1 MPTKKDNH
9 PWVITV
15 DMGYG
20 HQRATF
26 PLEDFAH
33 KGIINA
39 NTYKDIPEDDKKIW
53 DTSRQFYEFISRL
66 TRLPVIGQPL
76 FDIYDKLQSIPDF
89 YPKRD
94 LSESSLQLKEIV
106 YLIKHKN
113 WGKDLIEKLNKD
125 SNRPLVTSFFAVALM
140 AEHFNY
146 QGEIYCIICD
156 ADIARVWAGY
166 NASDSRINYF
176 APCYRVVER
185 LKLYGVKPER
195 IFLTGFPLPEENLGG
210 PQLQVLK
217 HDLSHRLVNL
227 DPRGR
232 YLWRYG
238 QTVVKHLGEKNLH
251 SKADH
256 ILTLTFAVG
265 GAGAQ
270 REIANQII
278 GSLREKIATKKIA
291 VNLVAGTHS
300 TVKKYFEEI
309 IENNGLGLFLNKGVN
324 IIYTSTK
331 LKYFQKFS
339 EIMRK
344 TDVLWTKPSE
354 LSFYPALGVPIIMS
368 PPIGSQEKFNRIWLK
383 TVGAGISQND
393 PKYTNEWL
401 FDWIDSGW
409 LAQAAMR
416 GFLEMPRLGTY
427 NVKKILSKKPKEAEE
442 VHTVLQY

>member
-1 MPTKKDNH
+1 MPQKKNNH
-9 PWVITV
+9 PWVVTV

-20 HQRATF
+20 HQRATY
-26 PLEDFAH
+26 PLAHLAH

-39 NTYKDIPEDDKKIW
+39 NNYKGIPEEDKKIW
-53 DTSRQFYEFISRL
+53 ETSRHLYEFISRL
-66 TRLPVIGQPL
+66 TRLPMIGQPL
-76 FDIYDKLQSIPDF
+76 FDLYDKLQGIPEF

-94 LSESSLQLKEIV
+94 LSEPSLQLKEIM
-106 YLIKHKN
+106 YLIKHKD
-113 WGKDLIEKLNKD
+113 WGKDLINKLNKD
-125 SNRPLVTSFFAVALM
+125 PRPLVTSFFAVAFM
-140 AEHFNY
+140 AEYFNY

-156 ADIARVWAGY
+156 ADIARVWADY
-166 NASDSRINYF
+166 KIKKSRINYF

-185 LKLYGVKPER
+185 LKLYGVKAEK

-210 PQLQVLK
+210 PQLKNLK

-238 QTVVKHLGEKNLH
+238 ETVVKYLGLKNLH
-251 SKADH
+251 ARADH
-256 ILTLTFAVG
+256 PLTITFAVG

-270 REIANQII
+270 REIAADII
-278 GSLREKIATKKIA
+278 KSLKEKIIA
-291 VNLVAGTHS
+291 KEIIVNLVAGTNP
-300 TVKKYFEEI
+300 TVKKYFEKI
-309 IENNGLGLFLNKGVN
+309 VKKNGLFELLNKGAN
-324 IIYTSTK
+324 ILFSSDK
-331 LKYFQKFS
+331 SGYFEDFS
-339 EIMRK
+339 KCMRK

-368 PPIGSQEKFNRIWLK
+368 PPIGSQEKFNKLWLK
-383 TVGAGISQND
+383 TVGAGITQND

-401 FDWIDSGW
+401 FDWIESGW

-427 NVKKILSKKPKEAEE
+427 NIEKILAKKPQEMEE
-442 VHTVLQY
+442 VRTVLQY